1 MAKGISFAGLEACF
15 LKKFLSLLLCGI
27 LIVPACPA
35 MADTPALSISAK
47 SALLMEAST
56 GRILFEQN
64 IHEAMPPASV
74 TKIMTMLLIMEAI
87 DNGQITFDT
96 VVTASENAK
105 RMGGSTIFLD
115 TGEQMTVYD
124 LMKGIAVASGN
135 DACVAMAEHLAGSEA
150 EFVRQMNE
158 RAASLGMQ
166 NTHFVNCNGLD
177 ADGHVTSAYDIA
189 LMSREL
195 LKHERIFEFTTIWVD
210 SLRGGAFGLANTN
223 KLIRFYDGANGLKTG
238 STNGA
243 LYCLSATAK
252 RDDMQLIA
260 VIMGAPS
267 TKERF
272 DSARAL
278 LDFGFATYSI
288 AKTTDTE
295 TPVYITRVEK
305 GIRTDVP
312 LRCGAAF
319 SVLLEKAKQSRVET
333 RIEAAEC
340 LSAPVKEG
348 DPAGKVIFHVGEEIL
363 GEVPLVA
370 AESIPKKSFGNIL
383 TELLCR
389 WCAA

>member
-1 MAKGISFAGLEACF
+1 MKKLFSLF
-15 LKKFLSLLLCGI
+15 LCIIVLLPMRP
-27 LIVPACPA
+27 VKAE
-35 MADTPALSISAK
+35 TPALSVSAK

-56 GRILFEQN
+56 GRILYEKN

-74 TKIMTMLLIMEAI
+74 TKIMTMLLTMEAI
-87 DNGQITFDT
+87 QNGQITFET
-96 VVTASENAK
+96 VVVASENAK

-115 TGEQMTVYD
+115 TGEAMTVYD

-150 EFVRQMNE
+150 EFVRLMNE
-158 RAASLGMQ
+158 RAKALGME

-177 ADGHVTSAYDIA
+177 AEGHVTSAYDIA

-195 LKHERIFEFTTIWVD
+195 LKHEKIFEFTTIWTD
-210 SLRGGAFGLANTN
+210 SLRDGKFGLANTN
-223 KLIRFYDGANGLKTG
+223 KLIRFYPGANGLKTG

-278 LDFGFATYSI
+278 LDYGFATYTV
-288 AKTTDTE
+288 AHTADTE
-295 TPVYITRVEK
+295 NPVYITKVEK

-312 LRCGAAF
+312 LKCSSSF
-319 SVLLEKAKQSRVET
+319 SVLLEKAKQNKVET
-333 RIEAAEC
+333 RIEAAES
-340 LSAPVKEG
+340 LTAPVKKG
-348 DPAGKVIFHVGEEIL
+348 DAAGKVVFHIDGEIL
-363 GEVPLVA
+363 GEVPLEASEDV
-370 AESIPKKSFGNIL
+370 PKKSFGLIL
-383 TELLCR
+383 TELLR
-389 WCAA
+389 LWCCG